1 MICPRLYSW
10 MAIGQELTSA
20 NRPVSLQSTV
30 NMSFKVSFSYSL
42 YVFFPPNF
50 HVDKYN
56 AINPSVIARII

>member
-42 YVFFPPNF
+42 YVFFPRIGRA
-50 HVDKYN
+50 HV
-56 AINPSVIARII
+56 